1 MCGICGIVNFSSPE
15 FSTPKVLEKMN
26 NSIAHRGPD
35 DEGFTLFNP
44 QEQHPY
50 FGSDTPQK
58 VSEADFIFIPKK
70 HISEADKNY
79 PIGLAHRR
87 LSILDLSPSGHQ
99 PMSSEDSS
107 IWITYNGEIYNYLE
121 IKEELVKKGHR
132 FFSNSDTE
140 VILKA
145 YKEWGKE
152 CVHRFN
158 GMWAFVI
165 YDRSKSFI
173 WCSRDRIG
181 VKPFYYFKDDNKFL
195 FASEQKT
202 ILHSG
207 LIEKK
212 INHQAAF
219 DYLSFNEIENHP
231 QGLLEG
237 IIELQPAHHLCVDIT
252 TGKMSVEKYYTIPV
266 NTASEAMNSKKII
279 QYQEEILERLIQS
292 VKLRLR
298 ADVEVG
304 SCLSGGMDSSSIVGL
319 MHHLQPTNKIHLFTS
334 TNSDEKIDE
343 SKWAKMMVDYSHGQ
357 WHTVQPGSQELLSD
371 LEELTLC
378 QDIPLFSTSTYAQWR
393 VMKKVKDAGIKV
405 VLDGQGGD
413 ELFAGYEPHRYFLNY
428 ENGKNYLGKQ
438 WMKYHGLRRLPVTA
452 LKKAYRS
459 NFPDFKMINGDLY
472 DKYSAQTFEN
482 FKNDQQFTLNN
493 RLAHEFYNS
502 SLKSYLK
509 CEDRCS
515 MWFSVESRV
524 PLADD
529 KELSEL
535 LFSIPGSYKIVN
547 NSLKYLLK
555 ESIKGYIPEEV
566 RLRKDKLGYTTP
578 NNQWIYEIKDEIR
591 HYFSADLK
599 DFIDLDYL
607 NKNYNTFFDQQNAP
621 ENRRIFKFISFAVW
635 KKVNGL

>member
-1 MCGICGIVNFSSPE
+1 MCGICGIINFSSPA
-15 FSTPKVLEKMN
+15 FSTPKALEKMSN
-26 NSIAHRGPD
+26 FIAHRGPD
-35 DEGFTLFNP
+35 DEGFALFNE
-44 QEQHPY
+44 QEKQT
-50 FGSDTPQK
+50 FSGSATPQK
-58 VSEADFIFIPKK
+58 VKEATFNYSPEK

-79 PIGLAHRR
+79 TIGLAHRR

-99 PMSSEDSS
+99 PMSSEDSNA
-107 IWITYNGEIYNYLE
+107 WITYNGEIYNYLE
-121 IKEELVKKGHR
+121 IKEELVKKGHQ

-145 YKEWGKE
+145 YKEWGAQ

-165 YDRSKSFI
+165 YDFSKALI
-173 WCSRDRIG
+173 WCSRDRVG
-181 VKPFYYFKDDNKFL
+181 VKPFYYFHNEKHFL
-195 FASEQKT
+195 FASEHKS

-219 DYLSFNEIENHP
+219 DYLSFNEIENRT

-237 IIELQPAHHLCVDIT
+237 IIELAPAHHLFIDLKSAKIT
-252 TGKMSVEKYYTIPV
+252 LEKYYTLPV
-266 NTASEAMNSKKII
+266 NNSSEAIDATKTLS
-279 QYQEEILERLIQS
+279 YQKEILDRLKES
-292 VKLRLR
+292 VQLRLR

-304 SCLSGGMDSSSIVGL
+304 SCLSGGMDSSSIVGM
-319 MHHLQPTNKIHLFTS
+319 MHHLQPKNKIHLFTS
-334 TNSDEKIDE
+334 TNLDPSIDE
-343 SKWAKMMVDYSHGQ
+343 SRWAKMMVDYSKGQ
-357 WHTVQPGSQELLSD
+357 WHTVQPSSNELLND

-393 VMKKVKDAGIKV
+393 VMKKVKEAGIKV

-428 ENGKNYLGKQ
+428 EKGKNYLGKQ
-438 WMKYHGLRRLPVTA
+438 WMKYHGLQRLPVSI

-459 NFPDFKMINGDLY
+459 NFPDFKMINADLY
-472 DKYSAQTFEN
+472 NNYSTLTFED
-482 FKNDQQFTLNN
+482 FKNNQQFTLND

-529 KELSEL
+529 KALNEL
-535 LFSIPGSYKIVN
+535 LFSIPGSYKIAGN
-547 NSLKYLLK
+547 TLKYLLK
-555 ESIKGYIPEEV
+555 EAITGYLPEEV

-578 NNQWIYEIKDEIR
+578 NNQWIYEIKNEVRD
-591 HYFSADLK
+591 YFSSDLK

-607 NKNYNTFFDQQNAP
+607 NKNYDTFFDQRQSP

>member
-1 MCGICGIVNFSSPE
+1 MCGICGIINFSSPA
-15 FSTPKVLEKMN
+15 FSTAKVLEKMN
-26 NSIAHRGPD
+26 HLIAHRGPD
-35 DEGFTLFNP
+35 DEGFALFNP
-44 QEQHPY
+44 QDYQAY
-50 FGSDTPQK
+50 TGSATPNK
-58 VSEADFIFIPKK
+58 VSEADLSFLPKK
-70 HISEADKNY
+70 HISEADKNHQ
-79 PIGLAHRR
+79 IGLAHRR
-87 LSILDLSPSGHQ
+87 LSILDLFPSGHQ
-99 PMSSEDSS
+99 PMSSEDST

-145 YKEWGKE
+145 YREWGKD
-152 CVHRFN
+152 CVQRFN

-165 YDRSKSFI
+165 YDRSKSLI
-173 WCSRDRIG
+173 WCSRDRVG
-181 VKPFYYFKDDNKFL
+181 VKPFYYFKDEAKFL
-195 FASEQKT
+195 FASEHKA

-207 LIEKK
+207 LIPKK

-237 IIELQPAHHLCVDIT
+237 IIELEPAHHLFIDLVTSEIST
-252 TGKMSVEKYYTIPV
+252 EKYYTLPV
-266 NTASEAMNSKKII
+266 NKAWEEIDSKKIV
-279 QYQEEILERLIQS
+279 QYQEEILERLKQA

-319 MHHLQPTNKIHLFTS
+319 MHYLEPANKIHLFTS
-334 TNSDEKIDE
+334 TNLDPKIDE
-343 SKWAKMMVDYSHGQ
+343 SKWAKMMVDYSGGQ
-357 WHTVQPGSQELLSD
+357 WHTVQPTSAELLKD
-371 LEELTLC
+371 LEELTKC

-393 VMKKVKDAGIKV
+393 VMRKVKEAGIKV

-413 ELFAGYEPHRYFLNY
+413 ELFAGYEPHRYFLNF
-428 ENGKNYLGKQ
+428 ENRQKYLGKQ
-438 WMKYHGLRRLPVTA
+438 WMKYHGLRRFPLSV
-452 LKKAYRS
+452 LKKAYRA
-459 NFPDFKMINGDLY
+459 NFPDFKMINCDLY
-472 DKYSAQTFEN
+472 DKYSDKTFQD
-482 FKNDQQFTLNN
+482 FKNDQQFTLNE

-535 LFSIPGSYKIVN
+535 LFSISGNYKIAN
-547 NSLKYLLK
+547 NTLKYLLK

-578 NNQWIYEIKDEIR
+578 NNQWIYEIKEEVKD
-591 HYFSADLK
+591 YFTSDLK
-599 DFIDLDYL
+599 DFIDLNYL
-607 NKNYNTFFDQQNAP
+607 HKNYDTFFDQRQSP